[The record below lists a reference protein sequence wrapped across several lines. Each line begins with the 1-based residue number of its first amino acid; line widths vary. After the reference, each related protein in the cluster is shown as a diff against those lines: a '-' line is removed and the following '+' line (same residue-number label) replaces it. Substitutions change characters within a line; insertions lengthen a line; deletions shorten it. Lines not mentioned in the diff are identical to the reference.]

1 MIVIFGL
8 FFIVLG
14 ILLDEGTSLILFS
27 KGFIIFESNPLY
39 LKFGFIG
46 FALMM
51 CILYLFIISAWF
63 YVNKAYY
70 KIYLKKGV
78 MYKMYDIFIFLF
90 CFFIMFMTIGKFAQG
105 FNNIHLIKDYM
116 DDEKKVIIDEQII
129 QANIAKQ
136 NNELEYNSGMQKYYM
151 VNVTKSSYLHI
162 WLSAIFAFLL
172 FRSGYKVSPYELD

>member
-1 MIVIFGL
+1 
-8 FFIVLG
+8 
-14 ILLDEGTSLILFS
+14 
-27 KGFIIFESNPLY
+27 
-39 LKFGFIG
+39 
-46 FALMM
+46 
-51 CILYLFIISAWF
+51 
-63 YVNKAYY
+63 
-70 KIYLKKGV
+70 
-78 MYKMYDIFIFLF
+78 
-90 CFFIMFMTIGKFAQG
+90 
-105 FNNIHLIKDYM
+105 M